1 LKMRSDG
8 SSILVPL
15 RLVYGTHLGGY
26 AQIWLMINPVAGLK
40 CLHHADA
47 RLTSYGLISRAKY
60 TTLVGKL
67 GWIFLGKHGRAAT
80 QPLRELLKHDTPATS
95 QDTARARSC
104 LSFLEDMFAGELHRV
119 IYYGAGQLHAGV
131 VTIFSDASWH
141 PQPPLL
147 LGVGCVAFIVFLPQ
161 GDILFS
167 SSMVPTN
174 ILRRIQE
181 LRPRLQPINSLETMA
196 LTGSYFFNDAD
207 QAFMD
212 RRVNHFSDNNAANWA
227 CVKGYS
233 PFMDIALMVNV
244 FTSCAVRRNTQV
256 WHEYVPSNMNLAD
269 EPSRGVFDNMERL
282 HARRVPFR
290 FPDLRYWN
298 SWSTAATAAATAAAT
313 SSSAEA
319 SVRYIIPKPPDWSSM
334 SKTQRRKWHRRN
346 S

>member
-1 LKMRSDG
+1 
-8 SSILVPL
+8 
-15 RLVYGTHLGGY
+15 
-26 AQIWLMINPVAGLK
+26 
-40 CLHHADA
+40 
-47 RLTSYGLISRAKY
+47 
-60 TTLVGKL
+60 
-67 GWIFLGKHGRAAT
+67 
-80 QPLRELLKHDTPATS
+80 
-95 QDTARARSC
+95 
-104 LSFLEDMFAGELHRV
+104 
-119 IYYGAGQLHAGV
+119 
-131 VTIFSDASWH
+131 
-141 PQPPLL
+141 
-147 LGVGCVAFIVFLPQ
+147 
-161 GDILFS
+161 
-167 SSMVPTN
+167 MVPTN

-319 SVRYIIPKPPDWSSM
+319 GVRNDQAAATTEKPEYWKHM
-334 SKTQRRKWHRRN
+334 SKNARW
-346 S
+346 